1 MKSPLNI
8 LFMGTPDFAVDSLDS
23 IYRSKHNL
31 CCVVT
36 SEDKRSGRGLK
47 YNSSPVKDYC
57 ISNKIDF
64 IQPNDF
70 KSNNFLNQ
78 IKEYNPDIIVV
89 VAFKILPKEVWSI
102 PSIGTVNIHASLLP
116 NLRGAAPINWAIIN
130 GLKKTGLTS
139 FYINQ
144 GIDTGDIILQS
155 EIEIKED
162 DNFGSLYEKL
172 KKKTGNFILTTLE
185 CINNGVRKSQLVTT
199 KVLSAPKL
207 NKENTRINWSNSG
220 NDICNQIKG
229 LSPIPGAWSTLKQSK
244 RNIKIYDAIFHKSV
258 NNKECGEM
266 FVLDKN
272 KLMVIVNDGLIEIK
286 KLQIEGKKKINAN
299 DFINGMKEKTIKLI

>member
-1 MKSPLNI
+1 MKKLNPI
-8 LFMGTPDFAVDSLDS
+8 NTFTEGDKVQGFYLCID
-23 IYRSKHNL
+23 KHL
-31 CCVVT
+31 RFT
-36 SEDKRSGRGLK
+36 RSGDLYIDLELRDVTGH
-47 YNSSPVKDYC
+47 
-57 ISNKIDF
+57 ISAKIWD
-64 IQPNDF
+64 N
-70 KSNNFLNQ
+70 
-78 IKEYNPDIIVV
+78 V
-89 VAFKILPKEVWSI
+89 
-102 PSIGTVNIHASLLP
+102 SLL
-116 NLRGAAPINWAIIN
+116 NDKFNVGVTCHLMD
-130 GLKKTGLTS
+130 K
-139 FYINQ
+139 

-185 CINNGVRKSQLVTT
+185 YINNGVRKSQLVTT
-199 KVLSAPKL
+199 NLLSAPKL

-220 NDICNQIKG
+220 TDICNQIKG

-299 DFINGMKEKTIKLI
+299 DFINGMKEKTVSYTHLTLPTKA

>member
-1 MKSPLNI
+1 
-8 LFMGTPDFAVDSLDS
+8 MGTPDFAVESLDS

-47 YNSSPVKDYC
+47 NNSSPVKDYC

-78 IKEYNPDIIVV
+78 IKEYDPDIIVV

-144 GIDTGDIILQS
+144 GIDTGDIILQK
-155 EIEIKED
+155 EIEINED

-199 KVLSAPKL
+199 NLLSAPKL
-207 NKENTRINWSNSG
+207 NKENTRINWSK
-220 NDICNQIKG
+220 IR
-229 LSPIPGAWSTLKQSK
+229 SK
-244 RNIKIYDAIFHKSV
+244 S
-258 NNKECGEM
+258 
-266 FVLDKN
+266 
-272 KLMVIVNDGLIEIK
+272 
-286 KLQIEGKKKINAN
+286 
-299 DFINGMKEKTIKLI
+299 